1 MEHQAISAS
10 GGTEQRGSTGGD
22 WVVRKRL
29 IKEEARVGKNT
40 GISKGAL
47 GRPIGG
53 SGKIGESVGGRAKP
67 NFYLLLYYC
76 ILIVCLHSFDF
87 IVITQIMEL
96 LHNIELIFI

>member
-22 WVVRKRL
+22 WVDRKRW
-29 IKEEARVGKNT
+29 IKEEVRVGMNT

-47 GRPIGG
+47 GRPI
-53 SGKIGESVGGRAKP
+53 ILP
-67 NFYLLLYYC
+67 LLYYC

-96 LHNIELIFI
+96 VHNTEFIFISKI